1 MQASLHLASLKLV
14 KILCPSSTSLPS
26 AKAKSGGDA
35 IDLISFTR
43 IHSQLDID
51 DHQGLTFIL
60 SFSQPPPQGETCFNV
75 AVTQCAT
82 AAQVCFE
89 INYSRF
95 HQRAKSPDKDQNASQ
110 ANILTGHKV

>member
-14 KILCPSSTSLPS
+14 KILCPSSTLLPS
-26 AKAKSGGDA
+26 ANAKSGGDA

-75 AVTQCAT
+75 AITQCAT
-82 AAQVCFE
+82 AHLVYVFL
-89 INYSRF
+89 R
-95 HQRAKSPDKDQNASQ
+95 SPSFISQ
-110 ANILTGHKV
+110 EWE